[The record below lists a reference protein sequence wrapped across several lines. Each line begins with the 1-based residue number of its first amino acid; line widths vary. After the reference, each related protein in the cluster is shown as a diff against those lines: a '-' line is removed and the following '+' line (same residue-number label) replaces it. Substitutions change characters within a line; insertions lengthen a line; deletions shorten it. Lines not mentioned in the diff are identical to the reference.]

1 MNNRFNFRKN
11 RGFTIMEALIVVSIV
26 IILPAIVISN
36 FPQIKKQFAL
46 TRVAYKFS
54 QDLREA
60 QNLALSSVPYE
71 YPAGI
76 LWTINGYGVY
86 IGISALGNK
95 NYIIY
100 ADDNNDTAY
109 PNRYNISFDP
119 IVKTFD
125 LSLSEPEVVIKEINN
140 VSGNEVSI
148 NFSPPNPDIVIT
160 SLNSGQNKVDIV
172 FALESDLTKTKTVSI
187 NTSGLIKVEP

>member
-1 MNNRFNFRKN
+1 
-11 RGFTIMEALIVVSIV
+11 MEVLIVISII

-36 FPQIKKQFAL
+36 FPQFKKQFAL
-46 TRVAYKFS
+46 TRVVYKFS

-71 YPAGI
+71 YPAGVS
-76 LWTINGYGVY
+76 WTINGYGIY
-86 IGISALGNK
+86 INIGVLGNK

-100 ADDNNDTAY
+100 ADNGADTTY
-109 PNRYNISFDP
+109 PNQYNNLSDP
-119 IVKTFD
+119 VVKTFD

-140 VSGNEVSI
+140 VYGGKVSI

-160 SLNSGQNKVDIV
+160 DLNLGQSKVDIV
-172 FALESDLTKTKTVSI
+172 FALEADLSETKTVSV
-187 NTSGLIKVEP
+187 NTSGLIKIEP